1 MRRSHGW
8 WLAAVIVMSPGLSGA
23 QESNPAK
30 PDTTATSATHLLPV
44 VDNTRKL
51 VRRVL
56 ASADHHQRPFAVVDK
71 HAATIAV
78 YRADG
83 ALAGTSAALL
93 GSTLG
98 DHTVPGV
105 GERAQTGRL
114 RPGDRTTPAGRFNS
128 EPGRNRDGDR
138 VVWIDYASAFAIHRL
153 RAGPSKT
160 QRARRLG
167 SASSADKRVSDG
179 CVVVPEAFFDAVVGP
194 TLGSGRGVVY
204 VLPERVAWQDLLQG
218 L

>member
-8 WLAAVIVMSPGLSGA
+8 WLAAVIVMSPSLPGA
-23 QESNPAK
+23 QATTLAA
-30 PDTTATSATHLLPV
+30 PDTTPTSSTIWLQH
-44 VDNTRKL
+44 VDNTREF

-56 ASADHHQRPFAVVDK
+56 ASVDHRQRPFAVVDK

-98 DHTVPGV
+98 DHEVPGV
-105 GERAQTGRL
+105 GERAQSGRL

-128 EPGRNRDGDR
+128 EPGRNRDGDAI
-138 VVWIDYASAFAIHRL
+138 VWVDYASAFAIHRL
-153 RAGPSKT
+153 RAGPSKV

-179 CVVVPEAFFDAVVGP
+179 CVVVPEAFFDAVVKP
-194 TLGSGRGVVY
+194 TLGRGRGVVY